1 MRAESDKQTY
11 RYYRDHRVA
20 AESEAFFSMPGPIND
35 EPSAVVGNNKRRKHK
50 IQTLVMFMMLAVVD
64 EFVASFVRD
73 ERRQSLMG
81 HDL

>member
-20 AESEAFFSMPGPIND
+20 AASEAFLSMPDPISD
-35 EPSAVVGNNKRRKHK
+35 EPSAVVSHNKRRKHK
-50 IQTLVMFMMLAVVD
+50 RQTLVMFMLLAVVD

-73 ERRQSLMG
+73 EPRQSLMG